1 MKYNGVSPSR
11 KRITVAGDDSQLV
24 GCMSV
29 SSFWLI
35 ANDVVKNLVII
46 ALVLQSQSS
55 LVILAI
61 KTTSVVGR
69 CSDKLIGSEL

>member
-1 MKYNGVSPSR
+1 MVSPSR
-11 KRITVAGDDSQLV
+11 KRITVADDYRQLV

-35 ANDVVKNLVII
+35 VDDMVKNLVIL

-69 CSDKLIGSEL
+69 CSDKLIGFEL